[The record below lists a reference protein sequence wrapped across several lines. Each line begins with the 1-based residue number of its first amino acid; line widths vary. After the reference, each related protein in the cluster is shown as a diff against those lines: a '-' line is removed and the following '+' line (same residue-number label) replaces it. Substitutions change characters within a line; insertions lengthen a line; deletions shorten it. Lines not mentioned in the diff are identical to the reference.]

1 VNTMTYRPWGLLPWV
16 LGHLPTTHWSFLGCL
31 GTEERCIAAWQYL
44 SQINSIARSNLCL
57 VKDPVSRSQADTEAR
72 IAQRKNEFQQAG
84 GNLSDIHEHAL
95 FARSGEIMKIAEDF
109 VSAGAQ
115 HLLLDVTSF
124 PKRFFFPLVKVILK
138 SPQVKSF
145 VVTYTMPIR
154 YSHEP
159 LAGDFQEWRALP
171 LFSGSENGAKPEML
185 IVNVGYLAMG
195 LPDQIEHGSPRMEV
209 KLLFPFP
216 NAPASYQ
223 QTWRFVHKIEQNV
236 RGAQTEMKHVHAMD
250 VSDAFDHIVALTDQ
264 GRRPALF
271 APYGPKPISLAMCIY
286 AHLTDNPVF
295 YTQPRTYNPEYS
307 KGIMQIGGQPAIQ
320 AYCLRLNARDLY
332 TLPSNS
338 LTGVT
343 SSSSH

>member
-1 VNTMTYRPWGLLPWV
+1 MIYRPWGLLPWV
-16 LGHLPTTHWSFLGCL
+16 FSHLPSTSWSFLGSL
-31 GTEERCIAAWQYL
+31 GTEERSIAAWRYL
-44 SQINSIARSNLCL
+44 SQNGSIDRTYFCL
-57 VKDPVSRSQADTEAR
+57 VKDPDSRFQAETAAR
-72 IAQRKNEFQQAG
+72 ITQRKEEFQQAG
-84 GNLSDIHEHAL
+84 GDISHIHEHAL

-115 HLLLDVTSF
+115 NVLLDVTSF
-124 PKRFFFPLVKVILK
+124 PKRFFFPLVKIIMK
-138 SPQVKSF
+138 SPQIKSLI
-145 VVTYTMPIR
+145 VTYTMPKR
-154 YSHEP
+154 YSHEA
-159 LAGDFQEWRALP
+159 LAEDFQEWRALP

-223 QTWRFVHKIEQNV
+223 KTWRFVHKIEQNV
-236 RGAQTEMKHVHAMD
+236 RGAQTDMKHVHAMD
-250 VSDAFDHIVALTDQ
+250 VSDAFDHIVALTDK

-286 AHLTDNPVF
+286 ALLTDNPVF

-307 KGIMQIGGQPAIQ
+307 KGIMEIGGQPAIQ
-320 AYCLRLNARDLY
+320 AYCLRLNGRDLY
-332 TLPSNS
+332 ALP
-338 LTGVT
+338 T
-343 SSSSH
+343 SSTSSP